1 MISTIDRVSCPV
13 CNDARQSATFV
24 ARERMYGMPGQ
35 FSYAECAGC
44 GSLYLRNIPELRS
57 YYPEQY
63 HGFPGHRA
71 GYLEQLTALLRRLRL
86 YGAWS
91 RLVRELRP
99 PLPLDASILDVGA
112 GSGKLLLALSRHGY
126 HNVLGIDPFIDR
138 DVTRADVRILK
149 QTIESTPGSR
159 DLIMFNHS
167 LEHVVDPRKN
177 IEVAISLLRGPE
189 SLLLIRIPVVNDA
202 WRHYGV
208 DWVQLDAP
216 RHTFVPSEMGLR
228 RMAEDFGASVER
240 VVYDSG
246 PFQFWASECYRAG
259 RKLDDVWRSKLAM
272 LTQEIAGELRYGARA
287 RALNRAMKGDQ
298 AAFFIRRRAS
308 SP

>member
-1 MISTIDRVSCPV
+1 
-13 CNDARQSATFV
+13 
-24 ARERMYGMPGQ
+24 MYGMPGQ

-44 GSLYLRNIPELRS
+44 GSLYLRNVPALRS

-71 GYLEQLTALLRRLRL
+71 GLLQQLTAELRRLRL

-91 RLVRELRP
+91 RLVGGVQP
-99 PLPLDASILDVGA
+99 PLSLDASILDVGA
-112 GSGKLLLALSRHGY
+112 GSGRLLLALSRHGY
-126 HNVLGIDPFIDR
+126 KNVLGVDPFIDHDMAR
-138 DVTRADVRILK
+138 SNVRILK
-149 QTIESTPGSR
+149 QTIEATPGPR

-177 IEVAISLLRGPE
+177 LEVAISLLRAPE

-202 WRHYGV
+202 WRRYGV

-246 PFQFWASECYRAG
+246 PFQFWASECYRTG
-259 RKLDDVWRSKLAM
+259 RTLDDVWRSKLAT
-272 LTQEIAGELRYGARA
+272 LTQEITGELRYGARA
-287 RALNRAMKGDQ
+287 RALNRALKGDQ
-298 AAFFIRRRAS
+298 AAFFIRRSA
-308 SP
+308 